1 MKTLKKTLKWIGII
15 LLVLAG
21 IGFTLYAIYLRPV
34 LKKMEAT
41 SVVKYDKELTL
52 VLGGGGNSGILVSDS
67 LVIVIDTK
75 MGDAAEELYKMVKEL
90 AGNKPILVIDT
101 HDHSDHIGG
110 NKFYTGQTILAGGN
124 YTKEI
129 WLEEASEES
138 LPNQWLKDRMDI
150 KMGDDTVTVF
160 NLARKVHTA
169 SDVVVYLHKRKML
182 FAGDVVLNKQ
192 VPALVSHAA
201 DPDGYMKAFDLLT
214 KQFDIQTVVP
224 GHGPVGGIEVI
235 DNFRQYFVDMQTA
248 ANDDSKKEELIAKYS
263 DWTQVPMI
271 MSPGATIGVLK
282 KKALSK

>member
-1 MKTLKKTLKWIGII
+1 MKILKKTLKWIGIV
-15 LLVLAG
+15 LLVFAAV
-21 IGFTLYAIYLRPV
+21 GFTLYAIYLRPV
-34 LKKMEAT
+34 MKKMEAT
-41 SVVKYDKELTL
+41 SVVKYDKDLTL

-90 AGNKPILVIDT
+90 AGSKPILVIDT

-129 WLEEASEES
+129 WIEEANEES
-138 LPNQWLKDRMDI
+138 LPNKWLTDKMDI

-160 NLARKVHTA
+160 NLARNVHTA

-201 DPDGYMKAFDLLT
+201 DPDGYMKAFDLLI

-235 DNFRQYFVDMQTA
+235 NNFRQYFLDMQTA
-248 ANDDSKKEELIAKYS
+248 ANDDSKKEELVAKYN

-271 MSPGATIGVLK
+271 MSPGATIGLLK
-282 KKALSK
+282 KKALTK